1 MTAPQLPRYQ
11 QIVEDLLDRIERGDL
26 APGDRFPSERALSEE
41 FEVNRRTLRNSLDV
55 LERRGL
61 VERRQGSGTF
71 VTSPRFERKAAE
83 FFPFTEGIRHRGHEP
98 GSHIISL
105 QRLPASPSVAER
117 LELDARD
124 EVWRFHR
131 LRSVNGEPFLVETF
145 PLPTK
150 LAPEMD
156 TFDLNDRSV
165 YDVLYHEYGVT
176 VQDAQLSLEAIAI
189 SEFEA
194 ELLRVPIG
202 SPAMLE
208 RHLAF
213 DTTGRPVDYGYD
225 VYRGDRVRFITDS
238 ATLPQDI
245 EEYAPSRLARTP
257 W

>member
-1 MTAPQLPRYQ
+1 MTTDRLPRYL
-11 QIVEDLLDRIERGDL
+11 QIVEELLDEIERGEIE
-26 APGDRFPSERALSEE
+26 PGDRLPSERALSER
-41 FEVNRRTLRNSLDV
+41 FTVNRRTLRNSLDV

-61 VERRQGSGTF
+61 VERRQGAGTF
-71 VTSPRFERKAAE
+71 ITNPRFERKAGE
-83 FFPFTEGIRHRGHEP
+83 FFPFTEGIRHRGFEP
-98 GSHIISL
+98 GSVIISL
-105 QRLPASPSVAER
+105 QRLPTSPSVAEQ
-117 LELDARD
+117 LQINESE

-145 PLPTK
+145 SLPAS
-150 LAPEMD
+150 LAPEID
-156 TFDLNDRSV
+156 TFDLSDRSV
-165 YDVLYHEYGVT
+165 YDVLEHEYGVII
-176 VQDAQLSLEAIAI
+176 DKARLSLEAVAI

-213 DTTGRPVDYGYD
+213 DATGRPVDYGYD

-245 EEYAPSRLARTP
+245 PEYDRSRLVTQ

>member
-1 MTAPQLPRYQ
+1 MSTVEIPRYL
-11 QIVEDLLDRIERGDL
+11 QIVDELLDRIEQGDL
-26 APGDRFPSERALSEE
+26 APTDRLPSERALAEQFS
-41 FEVNRRTLRNSLDV
+41 VNRRTLRNALEV

-61 VERRQGSGTF
+61 LNRRRGSGTF

-83 FFPFTEGIRHRGHEP
+83 FFPFTEGIRHRGYEP
-98 GSHIISL
+98 GSKIISL
-105 QRLPASPSVAER
+105 QRLPASPSVAEQLQLTR
-117 LELDARD
+117 AD

-131 LRSVNGEPFLVETF
+131 LRSVNGEPFLLETF
-145 PLPTK
+145 SLPAA

-156 TFDLNDRSV
+156 RFDLGERSV
-165 YDVLYHEYGVT
+165 YQILEHEYGIV
-176 VQDAQLSLEAIAI
+176 VEKAKLSLEAVAI

-194 ELLRVPIG
+194 ELLRVPVG

-213 DTTGRPVDYGYD
+213 DTSGRPIDYGYD
-225 VYRGDRVRFITDS
+225 MFRGDRVRFMTDS

-245 EEYAPSRLARTP
+245 PEYDRTRSAAQ